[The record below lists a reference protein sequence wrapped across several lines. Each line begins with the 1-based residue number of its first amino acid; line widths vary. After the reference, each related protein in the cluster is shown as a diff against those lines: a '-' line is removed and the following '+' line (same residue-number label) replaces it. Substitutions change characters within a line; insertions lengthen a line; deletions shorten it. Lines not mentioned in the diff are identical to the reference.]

1 MKTNITEKQKKVLE
15 LIYESIIS
23 SGFPPTLA
31 DLKELLKL
39 SSNQAVL
46 NYLVSLEKQGFIK
59 REEGQAR
66 GIKIFPLGL
75 KVLGKPRLAP
85 IVGMVAAGP
94 CIESFSETHFKWVEL
109 PAGIVENEKIKK
121 SEDVFIIHVTGDSM
135 INAGIDNGDMLLV
148 RKSKEYKSGDIVIA
162 RTDSG
167 RTVKRFIAEGGKRYL
182 KPENPIYQNIPI
194 VPGEVFFEGQVIIN
208 LSKVK

>member
-1 MKTNITEKQKKVLE
+1 MKTSITEKQKRVLK
-15 LIYESIIS
+15 LIYESIAS

-31 DLKELLKL
+31 DLKELLNL

-46 NYLVSLEKQGFIK
+46 NYLISLEKQGFIK

-66 GIKIFPLGL
+66 GIKIAPLGL
-75 KVLGKPRLAP
+75 KILGKQRLAP

-109 PAGIVENEKIKK
+109 PVGIAENEKIKK

-135 INAGIDNGDMLLV
+135 INAGIDDGNMLLI
-148 RKSKEYKSGDIVIA
+148 RKTKEYKSGDIVIA
-162 RTDSG
+162 RTDNG

-182 KPENPIYQNIPI
+182 KPENPAYQNTPI
-194 VPGEVFFEGQVIIN
+194 IPGEVFFEGQVIIN